1 MSQLA
6 CAITENAL
14 LTADVCRM
22 ALAGDTSAI
31 TAPGQFIRIAP
42 EARSRRPKW
51 LCSFKMTTS

>member
-6 CAITENAL
+6 CAITENAP

-51 LCSFKMTTS
+51 LHTIETTIS

>member
-6 CAITENAL
+6 CAITENAP

-42 EARSRRPKW
+42 EARSRRPK
-51 LCSFKMTTS
+51 